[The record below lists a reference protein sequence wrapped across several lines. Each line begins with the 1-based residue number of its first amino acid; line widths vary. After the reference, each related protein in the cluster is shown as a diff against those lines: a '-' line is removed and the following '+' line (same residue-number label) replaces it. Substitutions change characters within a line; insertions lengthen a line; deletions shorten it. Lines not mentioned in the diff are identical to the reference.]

1 MDSTADARAL
11 VREKAEQA
19 GEILREFDVD
29 CWMTVVRETSAG
41 GDPVLPFIYG
51 HDVTWQSAFIFTRD
65 GRRIAIVGH
74 FDAETVRR
82 LDVYDEVITYHQAF
96 SEPLRAV
103 LNSLDPRQIALN
115 YSTNDPQADGLSV
128 GMFRLL
134 QEYLA
139 DTPYPARFTSAE
151 HIVNALRTRK
161 TETEIDRI
169 ERAVLTTLD
178 IYDRTFS
185 FMRRGMT
192 ERTVGDFMLEQ
203 VAARGLETSWEPA
216 SCPAVDSGP
225 DTPIGHAGPTD
236 IRLEPG
242 HLVHFDFGVRENEY
256 CSDLQRVVY
265 VLREGESAPPPEVQ
279 HAFDTVRQAIEAA
292 IAAMRPGVPGKE
304 IDAIA
309 RRVVTDAGYPEFLYA
324 TGHHLGRACHD
335 GGGLLGP
342 EWERYGDTPNR
353 PLELGHVYTIEPG
366 LFVEGYGY
374 MGLEEDVVVTENGT
388 IYLGV
393 PQTELNV
400 I

>member
-1 MDSTADARAL
+1 MDATVDERAL
-11 VREKAEQA
+11 VREKAAQA
-19 GEILREFDVD
+19 GAILQELGVD

-51 HDVTWQSAFIFTRD
+51 HDVTWQSAFIFTRS

-82 LDVYDEVITYHQAF
+82 LGVYDEVVTYHHAF

-103 LNSLDPRQIALN
+103 LADLDPAQIALN
-115 YSTNDPQADGLSV
+115 YSTDDPQADGLSL
-128 GMFRLL
+128 GMYRLL
-134 QEYLA
+134 EAYLA
-139 DTPYPARFTSAE
+139 DTPFPARFISAQAV
-151 HIVNALRTRK
+151 VNALRTRK

-169 ERAVLTTLD
+169 ERAVATTLD
-178 IYDRTFS
+178 IYDQTFA
-185 FMRRGMT
+185 FMQRGMS
-192 ERTVGDFMLEQ
+192 ELTVGAFMLEQ
-203 VAARGLETSWEPA
+203 VAARGLETSWEPD

-236 IRLEPG
+236 IRIEPG
-242 HLVHFDFGVRENEY
+242 HLVHFDFGVRENAY

-279 HAFDTVRQAIEAA
+279 HAFATVRQAIEAA
-292 IAAMRPGVPGKE
+292 RAAMRPGVLGKE

-309 RRVVTDAGYPEFLYA
+309 RKVVTDAGYPEFLYA

-353 PLELGHVYTIEPG
+353 PLEAGHVYTVEPG
-366 LFVEGYGY
+366 LFVDGYGY
-374 MGLEEDVVVTENGT
+374 MGLEEDVLVTDEGA
-388 IYLGV
+388 IYLGA
-393 PQTELNV
+393 PQSEV
-400 I
+400 ILI

>member
-1 MDSTADARAL
+1 MDATVDERAL
-11 VREKAEQA
+11 VREKAAQA
-19 GEILREFDVD
+19 GAILQELGVD

-51 HDVTWQSAFIFTRD
+51 HDVTWQSAFIFTRS

-82 LDVYDEVITYHQAF
+82 LGVYDEVVTYHHAF

-103 LNSLDPRQIALN
+103 LTDLDPAQIALN
-115 YSTNDPQADGLSV
+115 YSTNDPQADGLSL
-128 GMFRLL
+128 GMYRLL
-134 QEYLA
+134 EEYLA
-139 DTPYPARFTSAE
+139 DTPFPARFTSAE
-151 HIVNALRTRK
+151 AVVNALRTRK

-169 ERAVLTTLD
+169 EQAVATTLA
-178 IYDRTFS
+178 IYDRTFA
-185 FMRRGMT
+185 FMQRGMS
-192 ERTVGDFMLEQ
+192 ERTVGAFMLEQ
-203 VAARGLETSWEPA
+203 VAARGLETSWEPD

-236 IRLEPG
+236 IRIEPG
-242 HLVHFDFGVRENEY
+242 HLVHFDFGVRQHAY

-279 HAFDTVRQAIEAA
+279 HAFATVRQAIEAA
-292 IAAMRPGVPGKE
+292 RAAMRPGVLGKE

-309 RRVVTDAGYPEFLYA
+309 RKVVTDAGYPEFLYA

-353 PLELGHVYTIEPG
+353 PLEAGHVYTVEPG
-366 LFVEGYGY
+366 LFVDGYGY
-374 MGLEEDVVVTENGT
+374 MGLEEDVLVTDEGA
-388 IYLGV
+388 IYLGA
-393 PQTELNV
+393 PQSEV
-400 I
+400 ILI

>member
-1 MDSTADARAL
+1 MDATVDERAL
-11 VREKAEQA
+11 VREKAAQA
-19 GEILREFDVD
+19 GAILQELGVD

-51 HDVTWQSAFIFTRD
+51 HDVTWQSAFIFTRS

-82 LDVYDEVITYHQAF
+82 LGVYDEVVTYHHAF
-96 SEPLRAV
+96 SEPLRVV
-103 LNSLDPRQIALN
+103 LADLDPAQIALN
-115 YSTNDPQADGLSV
+115 YSTDDPQADGLSL
-128 GMFRLL
+128 GMYRLL
-134 QEYLA
+134 EAYLA
-139 DTPYPARFTSAE
+139 DTPFPARFISAQAV
-151 HIVNALRTRK
+151 VNALRTRK

-169 ERAVLTTLD
+169 ERAVATTLD
-178 IYDRTFS
+178 IYDQTFA
-185 FMRRGMT
+185 FMQRGMS
-192 ERTVGDFMLEQ
+192 ELTVGAFMLEQ
-203 VAARGLETSWEPA
+203 VAARGLETSWEPD

-236 IRLEPG
+236 IRIEPG
-242 HLVHFDFGVRENEY
+242 HLVHFDFGVRENAY

-265 VLREGESAPPPEVQ
+265 VLREGESGPPPEVQ
-279 HAFDTVRQAIEAA
+279 RAFATVRQAIEAA
-292 IAAMRPGVPGKE
+292 RAAMRPGVLGKE

-309 RRVVTDAGYPEFLYA
+309 RKVVTDAGYPEFLYA

-353 PLELGHVYTIEPG
+353 PLEAGHVYTVEPG

-374 MGLEEDVVVTENGT
+374 MGLEEDVLVTDEGT
-388 IYLGV
+388 VYLGA
-393 PQTELNV
+393 PQSEL
-400 I
+400 ILL